1 MKKFFT
7 FVLIVGILVGGYVGV
22 KKFINYQSEQKRIEE
37 IKKGWYVEVT
47 TKELNVRKDHDKYSA
62 SLGKVSKGDIFAVQE
77 VYTGGVMTWYKIEYH
92 GKYAGETGWIA
103 NDSKHTYLKD
113 VNSPKDVYKPTLKFN
128 DAIYYVNSIDDIN
141 YDNLEVW
148 DDKPDYKV
156 SHVVYHEVDEYQ
168 GIDQYW
174 IRYTVTD
181 GAGNETSKTQKIVFT
196 VKPSENK
203 VVDFSKY
210 PR

>member
-1 MKKFFT
+1 MKKFFI
-7 FVLIVGILVGGYVGV
+7 FLLIVGACVGCFSGIRKYNSIQ
-22 KKFINYQSEQKRIEE
+22 KEKKRIEE
-37 IKKGWYVEVT
+37 IKKGWYVEVL
-47 TKELNVRKDHDKYSA
+47 TKELNVRKDSDKYSA
-62 SLGKVSKGDIFAVQE
+62 SLGKVKKGDIFAVLD

-92 GKYAGETGWIA
+92 GEYAGDTGWIA

-113 VNSPKDVYKPTLKFN
+113 VNSPEDIYKPTLKFN

-141 YDNLEVW
+141 YDHLEVW

-156 SHVVYHEVDEYQ
+156 SHVVYHEVKVSE

-181 GAGNETSKTQKIVFT
+181 GAGKETSKTQKIVFT
-196 VKPSENK
+196 EKPSENK
-203 VVDFSKY
+203 VVDFEKY
-210 PR
+210 PK